1 MIFLDKYN
9 NKKNIRFNSFKKTL
23 DICKSRN
30 CKIIVETGTSRGK
43 KKFFFFNTFN
53 WKDGMSTPMFAE
65 YASFING
72 ELHSCDIDISNIKI
86 SKKFTKKYSNNVYY
100 YNLDSLLFLKNFSK
114 KIDLLYLDSLDG
126 HDSKNASIHQLN
138 EVKNSM
144 NKLHDKSLILL
155 DDKGTKTNLSISFIK
170 QLGFKIIFETN
181 YQVLFSK

>member
-23 DICKSRN
+23 DICNLRD

-43 KKFFFFNTFN
+43 NRFFFFNTFN

-65 YASFING
+65 YANFING
-72 ELHSCDIDISNIKI
+72 ELHSCDIDINNIKI
-86 SKKFTKKYSNNVYY
+86 SKKFTKKYSNHVYY
-100 YNLDSLLFLKNFSK
+100 YNLDSVLFLKNFPK

-126 HDSKNASIHQLN
+126 HNIKNASIHQLN
-138 EVKNSM
+138 EIKNSI
-144 NKLHDKSLILL
+144 NKLHNNSLILL

-170 QLGFKIIFETN
+170 QFGFKIIFETK